1 MLPRGGRLPKHL
13 ARHQC
18 TCAGLCRDVWVPVIE
33 IGLADVCGIRIE
45 RAIPQIFFAIATRA
59 LFAACATTRPAQIS
73 PPPSAIAVPQPTPT
87 PQVVGMASW
96 YGPGFHGHKTA
107 AGGIY
112 DQEDLT
118 AASIAFP
125 LGSRVMVTN
134 LDNGRSV
141 EVTITDRGP
150 FMKGR
155 KIDLSHKA
163 ARMIGMLDRAP
174 RACASRSSASPP
186 GPATSARR
194 CATASR
200 SVHFPSNRTPN
211 RCATNWPHHYADVRV
226 VDVLD
231 ADASPLLPC
240 TYGRVRDS
248 IGRRGARVRLRP
260 IWISSC
266 NHHRMTSRV

>member
-1 MLPRGGRLPKHL
+1 M
-13 ARHQC
+13 
-18 TCAGLCRDVWVPVIE
+18 
-33 IGLADVCGIRIE
+33 
-45 RAIPQIFFAIATRA
+45 IAMIT
-59 LFAACATTRPAQIS
+59 LFAACATSHPAQTTV
-73 PPPSAIAVPQPTPT
+73 PPPPVPAVPQPTPT

-96 YGPGFHGHKTA
+96 YGPGFHGHKGA

-150 FMKGR
+150 FLKDR

-163 ARMIGMLDRAP
+163 ARMIGMLDKGTAHVRITLISKPAGTRDVGAP
-174 RACASRSSASPP
+174 LRYWVQVGSFSDQRNAEQVRSKLIAS
-186 GPATSARR
+186 
-194 CATASR
+194 
-200 SVHFPSNRTPN
+200 
-211 RCATNWPHHYADVRV
+211 YADVHV

-231 ADASPLLPC
+231 AEHHR
-240 TYGRVRDS
+240 YYRVRMGAFATRSAAEARASDS
-248 IGRRGARVRLRP
+248 ARFGFPVV
-260 IWISSC
+260 II
-266 NHHRMTSRV
+266 TE